1 MSRGAADNEQQQ
13 AELRPAKDDVY
24 PPIEDYAAIGDG
36 RSVALIS
43 RAGSIDWLCLP
54 HFSAPPFFAALLDRR
69 LGGRFALRPAAPFR
83 STRRY
88 VGNTNTIETS
98 FETNSGRCLVT
109 DCMTLLP
116 ASRYRDELRPQA
128 EVLRQV
134 HGCEGAVELEV
145 YFEPKADFGRANGRL
160 EDRNR
165 LGWAYCCA
173 DQVLFLR
180 GEMPL
185 RRTGNGAVG
194 GTFRVSAGETCCL
207 SLAYTRRDIAVVP
220 TLGTDAIARLDA
232 TCKWWQGWSDS
243 CTIQGSYRDAVVR
256 SALVLKL
263 LSYSLSG
270 AVVAAATTSLPE
282 NVGGIRNWD
291 YRYCWLRDAALT
303 LQAFLDLGY
312 TLEAESFIDWLLHA
326 TRLSWPRLDVLY
338 DIFGETHL
346 PEKALSHFEGYKG
359 SQPVRVGNGAHDQ
372 LQLDVYGS
380 VIQAA
385 YEFVERGGHLDLGAA
400 RYLAGFGRQVC
411 KLWRMPDDGIWEKRG
426 DRAHHTYS
434 KMMCWVAL
442 DRLLKLSEAGKVRVP
457 VTKFREER
465 DALEETIERRGFN
478 QHLNSYVAELD
489 GDTPDASLILA
500 ARCGYRAAGHPRM
513 EGTCEFIDRSL
524 KVDGMVYRYQPE
536 TDGLPGKEGAFG
548 IASFWM
554 VEYLARAGRLAEA
567 KERFERL
574 LERSNDV
581 GLYAE
586 EIDPETGS
594 ALGNFPQAFTHVGL
608 ITAAM
613 AIRRAVAAGTPE
625 ETR

>member
-1 MSRGAADNEQQQ
+1 MTPDTAEDEQDP
-13 AELRPAKDDVY
+13 AEFRSANDDVY

-43 RAGSIDWLCLP
+43 REGSIDWLCLP

-69 LGGRFALRPAAPFR
+69 LGGRFALRPTAAFR

-88 VGNTNTIETS
+88 VRDTNVLETL

-116 ASRYRDELRPQA
+116 PSRYRDELRPQA
-128 EVLRQV
+128 EILRQV
-134 HGCEGAVELEV
+134 HGCEGRVELEIC
-145 YFEPKADFGRANGRL
+145 FEPKPDFGRTSGSL
-160 EDRNR
+160 EARGR
-165 LGWAYCCA
+165 LGWAYCCD

-185 RRTGNGAVG
+185 QRAGGETLG
-194 GTFRVSAGETCCL
+194 GTFAVSAGETCCL
-207 SLAYTRRDIAVVP
+207 SLSYTRRDIAVVP
-220 TLGTDAIARLDA
+220 TLGTDAVERLQK
-232 TCKWWQGWSDS
+232 TCEWWQSWSGS
-243 CTIQGSYRDAVVR
+243 CTVEGIYREPVVR

-263 LSYSLSG
+263 LSYNLSG

-282 NVGGIRNWD
+282 TVGGIRNWD

-303 LQAFLDLGY
+303 LQAFIDLGY
-312 TLEAESFIDWLLHA
+312 TFEAESFIEWLLHA

-346 PEKALSHFEGYKG
+346 PEAELSHLEGYKG
-359 SQPVRVGNGAHDQ
+359 SRPVRVGNGAHDQ

-385 YEFVERGGHLDLGAA
+385 HEFVERGGELDFGEA

-411 KLWRMPDDGIWEKRG
+411 KLWRMPDEGLWEKRG
-426 DRAHHTYS
+426 DRVHHTYS

-442 DRLLKLSEAGKVRVP
+442 DRLLKLAHAGKIRVP
-457 VTKFREER
+457 VKEFREER
-465 DALEETIERRGFN
+465 EAIEETIERRGFN
-478 QHLNSYVAELD
+478 QQLNSYVAELD
-489 GDTPDASLILA
+489 GDTADASLILA
-500 ARCGYRAAGHPRM
+500 ARCGYRSADHPRM
-513 EGTCEFIDRSL
+513 QGTCEFIDRSL
-524 KVDGMVYRYQPE
+524 KVDGMIYRYPAG
-536 TDGLPGKEGAFG
+536 TDGLPGNEGAFG

-554 VEYLARAGRLAEA
+554 VEYLALAGRVAEA
-567 KERFERL
+567 TERFERL
-574 LERSNDV
+574 LGRSNDV

-586 EIDPETGS
+586 EIDPETGA

-613 AIRRAVAAGTPE
+613 ALRRAEAAAAARQPS
-625 ETR
+625 